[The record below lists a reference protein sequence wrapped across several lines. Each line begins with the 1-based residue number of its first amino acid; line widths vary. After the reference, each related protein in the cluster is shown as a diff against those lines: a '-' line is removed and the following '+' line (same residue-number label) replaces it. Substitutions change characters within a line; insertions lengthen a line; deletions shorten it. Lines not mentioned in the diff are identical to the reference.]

1 MIDVAIIGAGP
12 AGMALAVA
20 LAERGRAVVL
30 YDPAPAAVWS
40 PTYGVWRHE
49 TQALGLCGF
58 TQRTWTRP
66 MVMWNG
72 GERTIEGAYATLDNR
87 KLHGWLHHR
96 FAEHGGR
103 VIASRVPRA
112 TTAADLDAKLV
123 IDATGF
129 QPGPGDCW
137 QTAYGVRVKVHSHPF
152 EHDSML
158 LMDFRGP
165 PRHPAPFLYALP
177 EGPQTIF
184 LEETVLSA
192 RPAVEPA
199 ALEGLLRSRLDA
211 LGVRVR
217 EVVHTERVRIPMGS
231 ALPRPGAAWVPFGA
245 AAGLVH
251 PSTGY
256 TVMTSFALAPTVA
269 EAIAAHLDDGGPDAA
284 RAAVWRVLLPW
295 DRRLAHAIAVFGHDA
310 LLGFDSD
317 ALGAFMG
324 AFFSMPAASWRAFV
338 SGTGSPWAR
347 LGAMCSVGPHL
358 RTPLLAQVLSGAM
371 PALPGPRAY

>member
-1 MIDVAIIGAGP
+1 
-12 AGMALAVA
+12 MALAVA
-20 LAERGRAVVL
+20 LAERQRSVVL
-30 YDPAPAAVWS
+30 YDPAPTAVWS

-49 TQALGLCGF
+49 TQALGLCDF
-58 TQRTWTRP
+58 TERTWSRP

-72 GERTIEGAYATLDNR
+72 GARTVDGVYATLDNP
-87 KLHGWLHHR
+87 KLHGWLHQR
-96 FAEHGGR
+96 FTDLGGR
-103 VIASRVPRA
+103 VMAALVPRA
-112 TTAADLDAKLV
+112 ATGADLGAKVV

-129 QPGPGDCW
+129 QPRSGACW
-137 QTAYGVRVKVHSHPF
+137 QTAYGVRAKVDGHPF
-152 EHDSML
+152 DDDSML

-165 PRHPAPFLYALP
+165 RRHPAPFLYALP

-192 RPAVEPA
+192 RPAVDPSQ
-199 ALEGLLRSRLDA
+199 LEGWLRSRLSS
-211 LGVRVR
+211 LGIRVR

-231 ALPRPGAAWVPFGA
+231 ALPRPDSARAPFGA

-269 EAIAAHLDDGGPDAA
+269 EAIDHHLDDGGPASA
-284 RAAVWRVLLPW
+284 QAAVWQALLPW

-324 AFFSMPAASWRAFV
+324 AFFSMPTPSWRSFV
-338 SGTGSPWAR
+338 SGTATPCAR
-347 LGAMCSVGPHL
+347 LRAMCAVGQHL
-358 RTPLLAQVLSGAM
+358 KAPLLARVLSAAV
-371 PALPGPRAY
+371 PALPGPRLLAQGPRI